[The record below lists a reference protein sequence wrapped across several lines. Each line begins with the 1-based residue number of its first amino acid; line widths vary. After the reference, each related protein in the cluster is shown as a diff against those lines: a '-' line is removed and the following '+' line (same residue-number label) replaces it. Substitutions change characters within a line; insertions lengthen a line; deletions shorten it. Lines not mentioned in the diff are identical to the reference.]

1 MATRT
6 SNRKTTPK
14 GKKLK
19 SRAVLRDVEPG
30 STVECAQ
37 CGERVKFQAKMR
49 HKQVICNVYRKG
61 VWVRVEHFHEACYDE
76 AGQPYGALVDAH
88 YYSPAW
94 QADLRTMVHILD
106 DGEALDFVTART
118 EFYLHPTALPEV
130 TRGLRPR

>member
-1 MATRT
+1 MPYVPEALSEGRIVSSTPRPADGEHMATRT

-49 HKQVICNVYRKG
+49 HKQVICNVYVAGK
-61 VWVRVEHFHEACYDE
+61 WDRVEHFHSECYE
-76 AGQPYGALVDAH
+76 TAGEPFGEVDTT
-88 YYSPAW
+88 PPVKLRQ
-94 QADLRTMVHILD
+94 QAAATK
-106 DGEALDFVTART
+106 AS
-118 EFYLHPTALPEV
+118 
-130 TRGLRPR
+130 